1 MTDAAPTELRPLNSL
16 GDVAGD
22 AASPAAVSRL
32 SRALAAPPKGAK
44 AARKVLD
51 LLKASVAA
59 LRQRDYQKGS
69 RLALEALKL
78 DDRSGMAWH
87 VLAICREKAGDVG
100 QAITAYEAALKL
112 LPTETAVAHDLGRLA
127 QKLGH
132 FEIAEKLL
140 RKYLDAEP
148 LHVEATNNLAC
159 VLRDQG
165 RYGDAIDT
173 LKAIIAVKP
182 AHALLWNSIGTVL
195 SDQGEM
201 VQSIIFFDEA
211 LRLDPAFAKARYNRA
226 NARMAL
232 GDPRSAIADIEQAM
246 TQVDEP
252 FEIETMRM
260 ALALTR
266 FMVGDMT
273 RGFDDYQA
281 RLSPHLR
288 DAVRFLSTAPAWVPG
303 QDLTG
308 RRLLVFGEQG
318 LGDEVLFANALPDL
332 IEAVGPDG
340 RVVIAVEH
348 RLVPLFRRSFPSA
361 DVVRHATVRQE
372 GRLTRA
378 ADLTEV
384 GEVDL
389 WAPIGSLFGHVRPT
403 ADAFPDRP
411 AFLTPDPDR
420 IAHWHAILADMGPQP
435 KVGVLWKSLKLD
447 GSRRRY
453 FSPFDLWRPVLETPG
468 VTFVNLQYG
477 DCTDELEQ
485 ARAAGLDLWSPP
497 GIDLKDD
504 LEDVAALCCA
514 LDLVVG
520 PANAT
525 SNLAAAS
532 GATWWAITTPDAWPR
547 FGTDRYPCYPG
558 TQAFPIEGFGEWGPV
573 MERLAQ
579 SLAAWRDTRG

>member
-1 MTDAAPTELRPLNSL
+1 MTDAAPTELRTPTSL

-22 AASPAAVSRL
+22 SASPAAVSRL

-44 AARKVLD
+44 TARKVLD

-127 QKLGH
+127 QRLGH

-140 RKYLDAEP
+140 RKYLEAEP
-148 LHVEATNNLAC
+148 LHVEANNNLAC

-201 VQSIIFFDEA
+201 AQSIIFFDEA

-232 GDPRSAIADIEQAM
+232 GDPHSAIADIEQAM

-266 FMVGDMT
+266 FMVGDLVQ
-273 RGFDDYQA
+273 GFVDYQA

-288 DAVRFLSTAPAWVPG
+288 DAVRFLSTAPAWTPG

-308 RRLLVFGEQG
+308 QRLLVFGEQG

-332 IEAVGPDG
+332 IDAVGPEG

-348 RLVPLFRRSFPSA
+348 RLVPLFRRSFPRA

-378 ADLTEV
+378 ADLAEV

-389 WAPIGSLFGHVRPT
+389 WAPVGSLFGHVRSSP
-403 ADAFPDRP
+403 DRFPDRQ
-411 AFLTPDPDR
+411 AFLTPDPGR
-420 IAHWHAILADMGPQP
+420 IAHWKSVLTELGPQP

-453 FSPFDLWRPVLETPG
+453 FSPFELWRPVLETPG

-477 DCTDELEQ
+477 DCSAELEQ
-485 ARAAGLDLWSPP
+485 ARAAGLNLWSPP
-497 GIDLKDD
+497 GIDLKND

-532 GATWWAITTPDAWPR
+532 GAIWWAITTPDAWTR

-558 TQAFPIEGFGEWGPV
+558 TRAFPIEGFGEWGPV
-573 MERLAQ
+573 MERLA
-579 SLAAWRDTRG
+579 SALSEWRDNQA

>member
-1 MTDAAPTELRPLNSL
+1 VVDT
-16 GDVAGD
+16 
-22 AASPAAVSRL
+22 
-32 SRALAAPPKGAK
+32 
-44 AARKVLD
+44 
-51 LLKASVAA
+51 LKASVAA

-69 RLALEALKL
+69 RLALEALKV
-78 DDRSGMAWH
+78 DDRSGIAWH

-100 QAITAYEAALKL
+100 QAITAYESALKL

-140 RKYLDAEP
+140 RKYLEAEP

-173 LKAIIAVKP
+173 LKAIIAIKP
-182 AHALLWNSIGTVL
+182 DQALLWNSIGTVL

-201 VQSIIFFDEA
+201 AQSIIFFDEA

-232 GDPRSAIADIEQAM
+232 GDPHSAIADIEQAM
-246 TQVDEP
+246 AEVEEP

-266 FMVGDMT
+266 FMVGDMAQ
-273 RGFDDYQA
+273 GFVDYQA

-308 RRLLVFGEQG
+308 QRLLVFGEQG

-332 IEAVGPDG
+332 IEAVGPAG

-348 RLVPLFRRSFPSA
+348 RLVPLFQRSFPTA

-378 ADLTEV
+378 ADLAEI

-389 WAPIGSLFGHVRPT
+389 WAPIGSLFGHVRRSPE
-403 ADAFPDRP
+403 DFPDRP

-420 IAHWHAILADMGPQP
+420 ISHWRTVLDSLGPQP

-485 ARAAGLDLWSPP
+485 ARAAGLNLWSPP

-532 GATWWAITTPDAWPR
+532 GATWWAITTPDAWTR

-558 TQAFPIEGFGEWGPV
+558 TRAFPIEGFGEWGPV
-573 MERLAQ
+573 MDRLAMA
-579 SLAAWRDTRG
+579 LAEWRDARD